1 MSNKSNYYNIK
12 YTIVFSD
19 KNSDKISRP
28 EEKQI
33 KNGEKINQIKEKWR
47 SEFLKNEKIFC
58 NNLQKKHSER
68 IKSKIT
74 NIKWNTN

>member
-1 MSNKSNYYNIK
+1 MSNKSNYFNI
-12 YTIVFSD
+12 TLVFSD
-19 KNSDKISRP
+19 KNSDKISRQ

-47 SEFLKNEKIFC
+47 SEFLKSEKIFC
-58 NNLQKKHSER
+58 NNLQKKHTER

>member
-1 MSNKSNYYNIK
+1 MSNKSNYFNI
-12 YTIVFSD
+12 TLVFSD
-19 KNSDKISRP
+19 KNSDKISRQ

-47 SEFLKNEKIFC
+47 SEFLKSEKIFY
-58 NNLQKKHSER
+58 NNLQKKHTER